1 MSQHKKHPLPV
12 LLYDSECVLCNRFKQ
27 ALEHVSGAE
36 ILTMVSIH
44 EDEIYNEFQPTSHG
58 RKQVAR
64 FILDRL
70 KAASGNKETYASII
84 YEVELL

>member
-1 MSQHKKHPLPV
+1 MSKKKQQINHWLQTFGKANGYRV
-12 LLYDSECVLCNRFKQ
+12 LK
-27 ALEHVSGAE
+27 E
-36 ILTMVSIH
+36 IRDFANYIDKDITAQQM
-44 EDEIYNEFQPTSHG
+44 QG
-58 RKQVAR
+58 RQQFVQ